1 MHRLFPVC
9 LISLLITGCTSEV
22 DEISKAVSAPVAQKN
37 LSEPDDAA
45 AVHAI
50 AHAGGTT
57 KTNTDGQIVEVNLR
71 DSMATDETLVAIR
84 PLKHVRSL
92 LLNNLEI
99 SDEGLEALTDVTW
112 PLSNLDLRGCP
123 VTNDG
128 LRSLTGLQNLK
139 ALRLSGTHSAA
150 TVDDDGMDA
159 VAQISDLKVLSLDKL
174 WVSNDGVRALST
186 LKHLEEL
193 YLAGTTIGDGALEF
207 IATMPAI
214 RKLRLSNDSISDD
227 GLKNLSA
234 LQDLVEL
241 DISEDSL
248 LTDSGMQHLSGLTK
262 LQKLNLWRVQIGDTG
277 VQYLKP
283 LTNLKWLNLDNTR
296 LSDAGLPALKGM
308 QNLTFLHLGS
318 TSVSDAGLIHLTGL
332 TALRDLKVTRC
343 GVTKEGAAELKQT
356 LNNTE
361 IQTDYLANN

>member
-22 DEISKAVSAPVAQKN
+22 DEISKAGSASVAEKTAP
-37 LSEPDDAA
+37 EPDDAA
-45 AVHAI
+45 AVQAI
-50 AHAGGTT
+50 ADAGGTT
-57 KTNTDGQIVEVNLR
+57 KTNSDGQIVEVNLR
-71 DSMATDETLVAIR
+71 DSMATDQTMADIR

-92 LLNNLEI
+92 LLNDLEI
-99 SDEGLEALTDVTW
+99 SDAGLAALADVAW

-128 LRSLTGLQNLK
+128 LRHLTGLQNLK
-139 ALRLSGTHSAA
+139 ALRLSGSHTAA
-150 TVDDDGMDA
+150 TVDDGGMNA

-174 WVSNDGVRALST
+174 WVSDDGIRALST

-234 LQDLVEL
+234 LHNLVEL
-241 DISEDSL
+241 DVSEDSL
-248 LTDSGMQHLSGLTK
+248 LTDSGMQYLSGLTN